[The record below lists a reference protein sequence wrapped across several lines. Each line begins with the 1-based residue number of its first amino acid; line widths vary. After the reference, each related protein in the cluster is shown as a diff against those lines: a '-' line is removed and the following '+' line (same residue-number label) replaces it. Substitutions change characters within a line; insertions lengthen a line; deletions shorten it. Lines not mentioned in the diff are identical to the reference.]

1 MPSSARHHI
10 TVEGP
15 LQYPG
20 GKDGLYR
27 ASCSQGDYLSGF
39 SSESEVT
46 KYGKQH
52 ADAKN
57 NAPCASTD
65 PDTGLRCTLGTVEHT
80 VHECTIEWRD
90 DD

>member
-15 LQYPG
+15 LRYPG

-27 ASCSQGDYLSGF
+27 AMCSEGDYT
-39 SSESEVT
+39 SSIGSEAQVA
-46 KYGKQH
+46 KYGQQH

-57 NAPCASTD
+57 NAPCTSTD
-65 PDTGLRCTLGTVEHT
+65 PDTGLRCTLGTTKHT
-80 VHECTIEWRD
+80 IHTCMIEWTD